1 MANSDPKATIIFI
14 RCGAKSAS
22 ICGGWHRHS
31 ATPSVGG
38 VSRYRAF
45 AMLDPRLDDPVTVQ
59 NPCAWRRV
67 GRQTSEWSS
76 DMFVKGMLTATV
88 LTAGIGSYAL
98 AQTSSEIVT
107 GGGQT
112 VVVPEAATESKG
124 VSPIGTQVVSEYPA
138 FNQTMNNETIAST
151 LVAQGF
157 ENIHILREG
166 SLMTITGTRGND
178 DINLVYNLVEGRLI
192 KVNGER
198 ILSAEEQSSGSS
210 GDAASSPPSAAPG
223 GVSDDPADDA
233 DGDDATDDAD
243 GGSDDATD
251 DGGMGD
257 TGTDDGAGSDAG
269 DTSDDGAGG
278 SDTGSGDAGGGS
290 DTGGGSES
298 DGGADSDSSSG

>member
-1 MANSDPKATIIFI
+1 
-14 RCGAKSAS
+14 
-22 ICGGWHRHS
+22 
-31 ATPSVGG
+31 
-38 VSRYRAF
+38 
-45 AMLDPRLDDPVTVQ
+45 
-59 NPCAWRRV
+59 
-67 GRQTSEWSS
+67 
-76 DMFVKGMLTATV
+76 MFVKGMLTATV

-210 GDAASSPPSAAPG
+210 GDAAPSPPSAAP
-223 GVSDDPADDA
+223 DDPADDA

>member
-1 MANSDPKATIIFI
+1 
-14 RCGAKSAS
+14 
-22 ICGGWHRHS
+22 
-31 ATPSVGG
+31 
-38 VSRYRAF
+38 
-45 AMLDPRLDDPVTVQ
+45 
-59 NPCAWRRV
+59 
-67 GRQTSEWSS
+67 
-76 DMFVKGMLTATV
+76 MFVKGMLTATV